1 MVETIAKTLQE
12 LGVQPTESCT
22 IDQIS
27 ESIWQSIK
35 SAYVSDRALS
45 SAADSKAHKVAYVY
59 SARWGVD
66 YGMVRSIYERAF
78 LDGVKMAKC
87 GEIDYD
93 RFGFV
98 NLS

>member
-35 SAYVSDRALS
+35 SAYVPDRTLSD
-45 SAADSKAHKVAYVY
+45 AANSKAHKVAYVY
-59 SARWGVD
+59 STRWGDD
-66 YGMVRSIYERAF
+66 YGKVADIYRGAF
-78 LDGVKMAKC
+78 LDGAEMAKC
-87 GEIDYD
+87 GKIDYH

>member
-45 SAADSKAHKVAYVY
+45 NAADLKAHKVAYVF
-59 SARWGVD
+59 SARWGYD
-66 YGMVRSIYERAF
+66 YDGVRGIYRGAF
-78 LDGVKMAKC
+78 SDGVKMAKC